1 MAARRM
7 ELSIK
12 AKLSLA
18 LGVLVVVI
26 ASLMGGGYLT
36 LQSLNGKMA
45 SVVADRV
52 APLEQLKR
60 IADAYAVQIVD
71 DVHKLR
77 SGAISWEAAIAEQ
90 AGADEVIDTHWAA
103 YLATSLT
110 AEESALVTQV
120 KDAMAAAEPARA
132 ELDRILEANNYAAL
146 DAFASTQLYKAIDP
160 ISGAVN
166 KLVDLQVRV
175 AMETF
180 QQSQAEFRVIMIVLV
195 VFAGVALAAVA
206 FAATVI
212 FRTVARRLSRME
224 HALLRVADG
233 DYAIDIPSAGDRDEI
248 GRIAT
253 AAETFRQNGIKVA
266 AMTEAEK
273 AQVLANAEA
282 RRKMMAELRMAFGT
296 VVDASVAGD
305 FSHRV
310 AAEFPDDELNALA
323 ESVNSLVATVDRG
336 VSETGSVLSA
346 LANTDLTKRVMGQY
360 EGAFD
365 RLKSDVNNLA
375 EKLVDIVTQLRTT
388 SGSVKT
394 ATGEILSGANDLA
407 ERTTRQ
413 AAAIEETSAAMEQ
426 LSSTVNGNAT
436 RAEEANRKSRLVAQS
451 AEETGRVMTD
461 ATAAM
466 DRISAS
472 STRIS
477 DIIGMIDDIAFQT
490 NLLALNA
497 SVEAA
502 RAGDAGKGF
511 AVVAV
516 EVRRLAQSAAQASS
530 EVKELVEQSATEVNS
545 GSQLVADAAKRLS
558 SMLDGVRQNV
568 GLIEEI
574 ASASK
579 EQSSA
584 ITEVTSA
591 IRQMDEMTQHNAAL
605 VEETNAAIEQTEAQA
620 TQLDR
625 IVEVF
630 VLEDYRKSS
639 ATRPAQGASEDKSTG
654 IKALQRKNVSA
665 AKSYQTN
672 GNTAVKE
679 DWTQF

>member
-1 MAARRM
+1 M

-26 ASLMGGGYLT
+26 ATLMGGGYLT
-36 LQSLNGKMA
+36 LQSLNGKLG

-52 APLEQLKR
+52 APLDQLKHV
-60 IADAYAVQIVD
+60 ADAYAVQIVD

-90 AGADEVIDTHWAA
+90 ADADRVIDEHWGA
-103 YLATSLT
+103 YLATRLT
-110 AEESALVTQV
+110 AEEVALVAEV
-120 KDAMAAAEPARA
+120 EAAMKAAEPARA
-132 ELDRILEANNYAAL
+132 ELNQILAGKKYAAL

-160 ISGAVN
+160 ISGAVT
-166 KLVDLQVRV
+166 KLIDLQVQV
-175 AMETF
+175 ALETYE
-180 QQSQAEFRVIMIVLV
+180 QSQAEFQVIMMVLAGFAV
-195 VFAGVALAAVA
+195 VVLAAVG
-206 FAATVI
+206 FAALVI
-212 FRTVARRLSRME
+212 FRTVARRLTGME

-233 DYAIDIPSAGDRDEI
+233 NYAIEIPSAGDRDEI
-248 GRIAT
+248 GRIAQ

-282 RRKMMAELRMAFGT
+282 RRKMMAELRQAFGT

-305 FSHRV
+305 FSRRV
-310 AAEFPDDELNALA
+310 TAEFPDDELNALA

-336 VSETGSVLSA
+336 VSETGAVLSA
-346 LANTDLTKRVMGQY
+346 LANTDLTKRVMGRY

-436 RAEEANRKSRLVAQS
+436 RAEEANKRSRVVAQN
-451 AEETGRVMTD
+451 AEDTGAVMTK
-461 ATAAM
+461 ANAAM
-466 DRISAS
+466 ERISAS
-472 STRIS
+472 SSRIS

-530 EVKELVEQSATEVNS
+530 EVKELIEESATEVSS
-545 GSQLVADAAKRLS
+545 GSKLVADATKQLA
-558 SMLDGVRQNV
+558 SMLEGVRQNV
-568 GLIEEI
+568 SLIEEI

-620 TQLDR
+620 TQLDK

-630 VLEDYRKSS
+630 VLDDYRQAARHSS
-639 ATRPAQGASEDKSTG
+639 QADATAGGKPSAIR
-654 IKALQRKNVSA
+654 ALQRKVVSA
-665 AKSYQTN
+665 ARGYLVK
-672 GNTAVKE
+672 GNTAVKD